1 MKLSSRSQA
10 FIMPEYNL
18 TGDLLSFLTC
28 NLQYRYQNKATLPP
42 SKPVQ
47 LWFGEF
53 IHGIMEEAYLKY
65 NDAHKSFPW
74 DWKKDIR
81 PLEELIDKRLQVRG
95 LYPPEKYYCHF
106 THPNNN
112 QAQCSTN
119 QHPHKLLYSFRAET
133 AINKLGPYLFPLID
147 NAEILLKGMRTMPN
161 YKDGYSRSNYYSIN
175 GVIDVL
181 SSIKIEENIKPQKS
195 LDEYKQKNIILE
207 YLFKD
212 EDFQNNIKKIS
223 SDKYEIII
231 DYKGMKRPPLN
242 SKNWLRHN
250 WQIQTYAWLRSMQE
264 GSKPV
269 AAGIIFYLNELA
281 PSNEDLQLIQEDLK
295 NNLSDVSGHSRDE
308 NLIKQWDVSKKYPKL
323 SEKFMMDRCVRIIP
337 IKDKSINFALEKF
350 DEVVEDI
357 ENSTICELAGKNIK
371 QSWKA
376 DADERTCN
384 TCDFKTFCDKHKLEE
399 MTIP

>member
-65 NDAHKSFPW
+65 NDDHKSFPW

-147 NAEILLKGMRTMPN
+147 NAEILLKGMRNMPN

-207 YLFKD
+207 YLLKD

-223 SDKYEIII
+223 SDEYEIII

-242 SKNWLRHN
+242 SKNWIRHN
-250 WQIQTYAWLRSMQE
+250 WQIQTYAWLRGMQE

-281 PSNEDLQLIQEDLK
+281 PSNEDLQLIKEDLE

-308 NLIKQWDVSKKYPKL
+308 NLIKQWNVNKKYPKL
-323 SEKFMMDRCVRIIP
+323 SEKFMMDRCVRIVG
-337 IKDKSINFALEKF
+337 IKDKSINFALKKF
-350 DEVVEDI
+350 DEVVGDI

-384 TCDFKTFCDKHKLEE
+384 ACDFKTFCDKHKLDE

>member
-1 MKLSSRSQA
+1 
-10 FIMPEYNL
+10 MPEYNL

-65 NDAHKSFPW
+65 NDDHKSFPW

-147 NAEILLKGMRTMPN
+147 NAEILLKGMRNMPN

-207 YLFKD
+207 YLLKD

-223 SDKYEIII
+223 SDEYEIII

-242 SKNWLRHN
+242 SKNWIRHN
-250 WQIQTYAWLRSMQE
+250 WQIQTYAWLRGMQE

-281 PSNEDLQLIQEDLK
+281 PSNEDLQLIKEDLE

-308 NLIKQWDVSKKYPKL
+308 NLIKQWNVNKKYPKL
-323 SEKFMMDRCVRIIP
+323 SEKFMMDRCVRIVG
-337 IKDKSINFALEKF
+337 IKDKSINFALKKF
-350 DEVVEDI
+350 DEVVGDI

-384 TCDFKTFCDKHKLEE
+384 ACDFKTFCDKHKLDE